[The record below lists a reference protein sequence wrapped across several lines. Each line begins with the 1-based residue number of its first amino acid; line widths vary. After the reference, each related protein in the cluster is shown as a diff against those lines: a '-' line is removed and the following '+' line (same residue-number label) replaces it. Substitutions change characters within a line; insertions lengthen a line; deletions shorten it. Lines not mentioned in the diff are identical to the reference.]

1 MPTWYLFSLSALLL
15 LGGQRFLYKV
25 AATKNCPTFLTT
37 FCFMITVAVLSS
49 GLLILRPPDIPNMHF
64 LVLISLA
71 NSLTFVSATLAHIQ
85 ALKHMPATVA
95 YPLIR
100 MNIVLVVIF
109 AVVFLQERL
118 APLQTVGVLLSFATI
133 WVLARDTAPESEAR
147 PKAKGLLLV
156 FLAMLAGALSAI
168 SSKYAA
174 AHTDLLAFIALSYIF
189 STLFTLLPKLVG
201 VARVMMPLDNPHQT
215 QANARKEF
223 PSVPSGESPREK
235 SPDEIQ
241 DQTPRRLAVIIGLA
255 MGLLNLGG
263 FYLFLKALA
272 LGPLAIVASVN
283 GMHFLV
289 AVILSVVVFHEK
301 MTTNRLLGLV
311 LAMLAIVLLRG

>member
-1 MPTWYLFSLSALLL
+1 MQTWYFYSLLALLL

-25 AATKNCPTFLTT
+25 AAVRNCGTFLTT

-49 GLLILRPPDIPNMHF
+49 GLLMLFPPVVPSLAF
-64 LVLISLA
+64 LALISLA

-100 MNIVLVVIF
+100 MNIVLVVLF

-118 APLQTVGVLLSFATI
+118 APLQILGVALSFATI
-133 WVLARDTAPESEAR
+133 WVLGRDNAPDNDART
-147 PKAKGLLLV
+147 KAKGLFLV

-168 SSKYAA
+168 SSRYAA
-174 AHTDLLAFIALSYIF
+174 QHTDLLAFIALSYIF
-189 STLFTLLPKLVG
+189 STVFTLALAPRMFTPGKAHNG
-201 VARVMMPLDNPHQT
+201 PQT
-215 QANARKEF
+215 
-223 PSVPSGESPREK
+223 VPQGS
-235 SPDEIQ
+235 
-241 DQTPRRLAVIIGLA
+241 RRLAAGIGLA
-255 MGLLNLGG
+255 MGLLNLAG

-272 LGPLAIVASVN
+272 LGPLAIVASIN

-289 AVILSVVVFHEK
+289 AVVLSVLLFREK
-301 MTTNRLLGLV
+301 LTLGRLLGLA
-311 LAMLAIVLLRG
+311 LAIVAIVLLRG